1 MKSLLFILYLSFS
14 ITFSQTDSIKAL
26 FKEEPQL
33 GKFIEIMPEI
43 IGGLDLL
50 QNEIQYPTEALIN
63 KIEGK
68 VYILAF
74 IDTLGNPLN
83 AKPIKGI
90 GYGCDE
96 EARRL
101 IMQSKFT
108 PAMTRGKKVNSQ
120 VSIPIVFKLPKQE

>member
-1 MKSLLFILYLSFS
+1 
-14 ITFSQTDSIKAL
+14 
-26 FKEEPQL
+26 
-33 GKFIEIMPEI
+33 MPEI

-63 KIEGK
+63 QIEGK